1 MDKGVVT
8 KEVRIRAPAKVNLI
22 LRILGRLPTGYH
34 QIWSIMQTVDLADR
48 LTIRVVPSTTEI
60 TFHCENSSVPKDR
73 TNLVYQA
80 AELVLKQAG
89 SCVGLEIELEKH
101 IPMAAGMGG
110 GSSDAAATIF
120 GLVRLLDLDWSLTD
134 MVKIGAQLG
143 SDVPFF
149 FSAPSALVRG
159 WGQEVLPLSMAGERW
174 FVLVNP
180 GFPIETKWAYD
191 RLASTRKQVLSVGE
205 QLKKIEVDQAIS
217 WDRLTGLMEN
227 DFEAAIFP
235 VFPELEKVKE
245 EFLAAGAQAAL
256 LSGSGATMFGVFSDE
271 SAAVQAKSALGHV
284 PQRNIIL
291 ARSVSSSFQVEEAH
305 L

>member
-1 MDKGVVT
+1 MDKSVAT
-8 KEVRIRAPAKVNLI
+8 KEVCVRAPAKVNLV
-22 LRILGRLPTGYH
+22 LRILDRLPTGYH

-48 LTIRVVPSTTEI
+48 LTIRVVPSTTVI
-60 TFHCENSSVPKDR
+60 TLQCQHSTVPKDR
-73 TNLVYQA
+73 TNLVYKA
-80 AELVLKQAG
+80 AELVLNQAG
-89 SCVGLEIELEKH
+89 SPVGLEIELEKH

-120 GLVRLLDLDWSLTD
+120 GLVQLLDLDWSLSD
-134 MVKIGAQLG
+134 MAQIGAQLG

-159 WGQEVLPLSMAGERW
+159 WGQEVFPLSMAGERW
-174 FVLVNP
+174 IVLVNP

-191 RLASTRKQVLSVGE
+191 RLGSTRKQVLPIGE
-205 QLKKIEVDQAIS
+205 HLKKIEVDQSIS
-217 WDRLTGLMEN
+217 WERLTALLEN

-235 VFPELEKVKE
+235 VFPELKNIKA

-271 SAAVQAKSALGHV
+271 SAALQAKSALGHIT
-284 PQRNIIL
+284 QRNIIL
-291 ARSVSSSFQVEEAH
+291 ARSVSNSFQIEEAH

>member
-1 MDKGVVT
+1 MDKGVGKKAVC
-8 KEVRIRAPAKVNLI
+8 VCAPAKVNLI

-34 QIWSIMQTVDLADR
+34 RIWSIMQTVDLADR
-48 LTIRVVPSTTEI
+48 LTIRVVPSTTVI
-60 TFHCENSSVPKDR
+60 TLRCENSTVPQDR

-80 AELVLKQAG
+80 AELVLNQAG
-89 SCVGLEIELEKH
+89 LSVGLEIELEKH

-120 GLVRLLDLDWSLTD
+120 GLVRMLDLDWSGSD
-134 MVKIGAQLG
+134 MAEIGAQLG

-174 FVLVNP
+174 IVLVHP

-191 RLASTRKQVLSVGE
+191 RLASTRNQVRPIGE
-205 QLKKIEVDQAIS
+205 QLERIEVDQAIS
-217 WDRLTGLMEN
+217 WDHLTGLMEN
-227 DFEAAIFP
+227 DFEEAIFP
-235 VFPELEKVKE
+235 VFPELEKIKE

-256 LSGSGATMFGVFSDE
+256 LSGSGATMFGVFPDE
-271 SAAVQAKSALGHV
+271 SAAVQARSALGHV
-284 PQRNIIL
+284 TQRNIIL

>member
-1 MDKGVVT
+1 MDKGVAT
-8 KEVRIRAPAKVNLI
+8 KEVCVRAPAKVNLI
-22 LRILGRLPTGYH
+22 LRILDRLPTGYH

-48 LTIRVVPSTTEI
+48 LTIRVVPSTTVI
-60 TFHCENSSVPKDR
+60 TLQCQHSTVPKDR

-80 AELVLKQAG
+80 AELVLNQAG
-89 SCVGLEIELEKH
+89 SSVGLEIDLEKH

-120 GLVRLLDLDWSLTD
+120 GLVRLLDLDWSLSD
-134 MVKIGAQLG
+134 MAQIGAQLG

-174 FVLVNP
+174 IVLVNP

-191 RLASTRKQVLSVGE
+191 QLASTRKQVLPIGE
-205 QLKKIEVDQAIS
+205 HLKKIEVDQSIS
-217 WDRLTGLMEN
+217 WDRLTALLEN
-227 DFEAAIFP
+227 DFEPAIFP
-235 VFPELEKVKE
+235 VFPELKNIKA
-245 EFLAAGAQAAL
+245 EFLAAGAEAAL

-271 SAAVQAKSALGHV
+271 SVALQAKSDLGHV
-284 PQRNIIL
+284 TQRNIFL
-291 ARSVSSSFQVEEAH
+291 ARSVSSSFQIEEAH